1 MLSEREHAPDGVL
14 HSEPEVPG
22 LPVVKLVVELG
33 AEQAIVAQSFEEV
46 PGLLPGVE
54 LS

>member
-1 MLSEREHAPDGVL
+1 MAPDGVL